1 MMENLNQPTLEFKP
15 LSPKLGD
22 AYLKLQLEEKV
33 RSILPLGQIKEVA
46 LIQREQVTF
55 IPGMAKCI
63 LGLVYR
69 RNQVIWLVDLP
80 QILNLKPIQCPREHY
95 QVAIANHE
103 NMALGLVVQQIQ
115 EVIRLHKAEI
125 NFLTE
130 EGDRKEDIQAND
142 ELVESQNIEQT
153 SQQSLR
159 GFAYAEGTVYE
170 PRPSFYGGDSHLP
183 MSGEE
188 KLALAKYATESSKFN
203 LSPKMIPFLSGWIQ
217 QSEETLMLLNTE
229 AILNAPILHK
239 K

>member
-1 MMENLNQPTLEFKP
+1 MMEYSNQPTLEFKP

-80 QILNLKPIQCPREHY
+80 QILDLKPIQYPSQQY
-95 QVAIANHE
+95 QVAIASYE
-103 NMALGLVVQQIQ
+103 QMALGLVVQQIQ
-115 EVIRLHKAEI
+115 EVIRLRKAEI

-130 EGDRKEDIQAND
+130 EGDRTEDIQAND
-142 ELVESQNIEQT
+142 KLVESQNIEQT
-153 SQQSLR
+153 NLQTLSMR
-159 GFAYAEGTVYE
+159 
-170 PRPSFYGGDSHLP
+170 
-183 MSGEE
+183 GEE
-188 KLALAKYATESSKFN
+188 KLALAKYATESTKFN

-229 AILNAPILHK
+229 AILNAPILHQK
-239 K
+239 

>member
-1 MMENLNQPTLEFKP
+1 MMENSNQPTLEFKP

-33 RSILPLGQIKEVA
+33 KSIVPLKQIKEVA
-46 LIQREQVTF
+46 LIPREQVTF

-80 QILNLKPIQCPREHY
+80 QILDLKPIQYPSQQY
-95 QVAIANHE
+95 QVAIANYE
-103 NMALGLVVQQIQ
+103 QMALGLVVQQIQ

-142 ELVESQNIEQT
+142 KLVESQNIEQT
-153 SQQSLR
+153 NLQ
-159 GFAYAEGTVYE
+159 T
-170 PRPSFYGGDSHLP
+170 LP

-188 KLALAKYATESSKFN
+188 RLALAKYATESSKFN
-203 LSPKMIPFLSGWIQ
+203 LSPKMMPFLSGWIQ

-229 AILNAPILHK
+229 AILNAPILHQK
-239 K
+239 